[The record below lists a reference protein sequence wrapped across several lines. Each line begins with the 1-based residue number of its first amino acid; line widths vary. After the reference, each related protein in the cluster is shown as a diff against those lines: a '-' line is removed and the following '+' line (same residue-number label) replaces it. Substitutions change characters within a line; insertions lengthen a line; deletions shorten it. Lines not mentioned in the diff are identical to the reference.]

1 VGVGRIDFY
10 HDPAAPPANS
20 IVPSVTVAVRDG
32 TGRIL
37 LVHKIDNDYW
47 ALPGGAVDLGESVTD
62 AALREIAEE
71 AGVTIELA
79 GLVGIYTDPGHVM
92 AYDDG
97 EVRQQFSIC
106 FRARLI
112 AGVARQ
118 GDTEIKAVQW
128 VDPSDFAFSR
138 ADQTDLDAARSQL
151 KNMPAR
157 KKEFITYDSGHGY
170 TLLHDITTEEFT
182 ALATRVAKWIKA
194 S

>member
-1 VGVGRIDFY
+1 MGVDRIDFY

-32 TGRIL
+32 AGRIL

-47 ALPGGAVDLGESVTD
+47 ALPGGAVDLGESVVD

-71 AGVTIELA
+71 TGVTIELA

-106 FRARLI
+106 FHARLI

-118 GDTEIKAVQW
+118 DDTEIQAVQW
-128 VDPSDFAFSR
+128 VDPSDVPSLKIHPSMR
-138 ADQTDLDAARSQL
+138 LRIDDAIAGRPEPQ
-151 KNMPAR
+151 
-157 KKEFITYDSGHGY
+157 I
-170 TLLHDITTEEFT
+170 I
-182 ALATRVAKWIKA
+182 
-194 S
+194 